1 MNKAM
6 RRRYRRRS
14 TASWV
19 LWGLFCFGGTTALVW
34 QFGWLPDESYLLD
47 LAGRNRNIGIEAESD
62 QANSTPAKQT
72 DGDRTLFS
80 KSQMKPLSEEE
91 VYRRLVEQTRK
102 RRDSRSTDQSPG
114 LFSEQQPN
122 DLYGQSAQSHLPR
135 NDDGRHVVTNS
146 PVRNSVFQR
155 SQTSSQ
161 NNNASGSQIVLAGN
175 EVFQPSSARTTTV
188 AVSSLPES
196 LQSRM
201 REIDQMNLEGKT
213 LSAHR
218 ELSRLFWSHPGY
230 RDVFANRI
238 EKTALSIYFS
248 PQPHFMQPYR
258 VQPGDQLR
266 QVAKLYSVPWEYIEK
281 LNRIDARRIRPGQ
294 DLKVIKGPFSAI
306 IELSRFEVT
315 LHTNGYFVR
324 RYRVGIG
331 KDNATPLGKF
341 SVLNKVTNPQY
352 TGPDNRVIA
361 ADDPANPLGEHW
373 LDLGNGYGI
382 HGTIDP
388 QSIGRAESRG
398 CIRLKNSEVEEVY
411 NLLSV
416 GSVVEIRR

>member
-1 MNKAM
+1 M

-14 TASWV
+14 TATWV
-19 LWGLFCFGGTTALVW
+19 IWGVLFFGGTVAMAW
-34 QFGWLPDESYLLD
+34 QFGWLPDESD
-47 LAGRNRNIGIEAESD
+47 LFELAVRDRDTAKSRQND
-62 QANSTPAKQT
+62 QANSGLANRT
-72 DGDRTLFS
+72 DPNPTLFS
-80 KSQMKPLSEEE
+80 ESETKPLTEEE

-102 RRDSRSTDQSPG
+102 RRNSLSSAQSPG
-114 LFSEQQPN
+114 LFSAQQPN
-122 DLYGQSAQSHLPR
+122 ALSRQPVQSHLSR
-135 NDDGRHVVTNS
+135 NDDGRRVVANS
-146 PVRNSVFQR
+146 SVQNSLYQR
-155 SQTSSQ
+155 PQTSSQ
-161 NNNASGSQIVLAGN
+161 YRNASGSQIVPAGN
-175 EVFQPSSARTTTV
+175 EVFQPSSARTSTP

-201 REIDQMNLEGKT
+201 GEIDQMLLDGKT

-218 ELSRLFWSHPGY
+218 ELSRLYWSHPGY
-230 RDVFANRI
+230 RDVFAKRI
-238 EKTALSIYFS
+238 EKTAQSIYFS

-266 QVAKLYSVPWEYIEK
+266 RVAKLYNVPWEYIEK

-294 DLKVIKGPFSAI
+294 ELKVIRGPFSAI
-306 IELSRFEVT
+306 IELSRFELTV
-315 LHTNGYFVR
+315 HTNGYFVR

-331 KDNATPLGKF
+331 QDGTTPLGNVR
-341 SVLNKVTNPQY
+341 VLNKVVNPQY

-361 ADDPANPLGEHW
+361 ANDPANPLGERW

-398 CIRLKNSEVEEVY
+398 CVRLHNADVEEIY